1 MPKCCP
7 YCARF
12 SSISAD
18 APIITALNRVA
29 ALNRIAVFL
38 ATTSRYFAS
47 VVSGLLQFN
56 SCKTSPSAMA
66 VVVFD
71 RISMTRI
78 LPVRTIISKALE
90 YR

>member
-7 YCARF
+7 YVARL
-12 SSISAD
+12 SSTSED
-18 APIITALNRVA
+18 VPDITALNRVA
-29 ALNRIAVFL
+29 ALNRMAVFL
-38 ATTSRYFAS
+38 AITSKYLAS

-56 SCKTSPSAMA
+56 NCNTSPSAMA
-66 VVVFD
+66 VVVFE
-71 RISMTRI
+71 RISMTRM